1 MSYYHLTIEDRKNI
15 ERFYQKGLK
24 ITEIAERIGVHK
36 STISRE
42 LKRNRNKDGEYNAIG
57 AQRKAT
63 KRRKN
68 SANKPFLVRNK
79 EAYKFVIHG
88 LNRFWSPEEISN
100 TMPKNLRICT
110 ATIYRAMKKKLIDTK
125 YIKKLRFYNKRF
137 GPKKSNNNK
146 PKPHEEKNIAT
157 RPEYIETRE
166 NYGHWELDTL
176 VLRDECK
183 CHLAVF
189 VERKSRFVIIVKIPN
204 KKAKTMTDAIVAAF
218 EKLPLHLRKTLTVDN
233 GAEFSDWRGI
243 EARLPGTTVYYCNPH
258 SPWQKGAVEKM
269 NGLIRQFFPR
279 KTILPEVTDTYVLE
293 VQNLLNN
300 RPRKS
305 LNWATPAMFF
315 VALDLTTYPL
325 QKHMELIFCRGVSY
339 VNSNIVYT

>member
-1 MSYYHLTIEDRKNI
+1 MTKPYLKGVTTMSYYHLTTEDRKCI

-42 LKRNRNKDGEYNAIG
+42 LRRNCNKAGIYNAIG
-57 AQRKAT
+57 AQRSAV

-68 SANKPFLVRNK
+68 SSDQPFLLKNK
-79 EAYKFVIHG
+79 EAYDIVVNG
-88 LNRFWSPEEISN
+88 LDHYWSPEEISH
-100 TMPKNLRICT
+100 TMPENLRIST
-110 ATIYRAMKKKLIDTK
+110 STIYRAIKKKLIDTK
-125 YIKKLRFYNKRF
+125 YLKKLRFYNKRF
-137 GPKKSNNNK
+137 GLKNPKNNK

-157 RPEYIETRE
+157 RPASIETRE
-166 NYGHWELDTL
+166 DYGHWELDTL

-189 VERKSRFVIIVKIPN
+189 VERKSRLVIITKIPN
-204 KKAKTMTDAIVAAF
+204 KKAKTMADAIVAAF
-218 EKLPLHLRKTLTVDN
+218 EKFPLHLRKTLTVDN
-233 GAEFSDWRGI
+233 GAEFSDWQGI

-269 NGLIRQFFPR
+269 NGLIRQYFPR
-279 KTILPEVTDTYVLE
+279 KKILPEVTDAFVLE
-293 VQNLLNN
+293 VEILLNS

-305 LNWATPAMFF
+305 LDWATPAHCFLM
-315 VALDLTTYPL
+315 LHLT
-325 QKHMELIFCRGVSY
+325 
-339 VNSNIVYT
+339 